1 MSQSDFIISDD
12 TFPNYHAD
20 LNLMVKALASMSE
33 GATEPATMY
42 AGQPWVDTTAN
53 ILKMRNTANTGW
65 ISIADIDYSNDRMQF
80 IANIY
85 TAASTA
91 GMTFKASGG
100 ATILTVSNTG
110 LMTTGAGG
118 MALGGPLDT
127 NSQPVDFSQGANVA
141 TATELLLL
149 RDGNVFNLTG
159 TTTVATIENTANAW
173 PIGSVVHC
181 RADGIF
187 QLTHHATNLILISDD
202 DITTAAG
209 DWFTL
214 QKYAAGDWRMMFY
227 QRADG
232 SSVVATPTGWEYTS
246 ADTTLTLASSTTF
259 THGLGAEPTQYEVNL
274 KFTGT
279 PPAGYASGDVI
290 RNIDVNNSSTSG
302 NVTLMVDSGSTTQLR
317 LLIPLGNVRI
327 TRKDTQNIY
336 DLTAA
341 DFTSNVRWV
350 VKAKL

>member
-1 MSQSDFIISDD
+1 MSQSDFIISDAL
-12 TFPNYHAD
+12 FPAYHAD

-110 LMTTGAGG
+110 LVTTGAGG
-118 MALGGPLDT
+118 LALGGALDT
-127 NSQPVDFSQGANVA
+127 NGEAIDLSQGVDVA

-149 RDGNVFNLTG
+149 RDGNIFNLTG
-159 TTTVATIENTANAW
+159 TTTVATIENTADAW
-173 PIGSVVHC
+173 PVGSVVHC

-187 QLTHHATNLILISDD
+187 QLTHHATNLILISGAN
-202 DITTAAG
+202 ITTAAG
-209 DWFTL
+209 DWFSL
-214 QKYAAGDWRMMFY
+214 QKYAAGDWRMIAY
-227 QRADG
+227 NRVDG
-232 SSVVATPTGWEYTS
+232 SSLISTPTGWEYTS
-246 ADTTLTLASSTTF
+246 AETFLAILSSTTF
-259 THGLGAEPTQYEVNL
+259 THGLGAAPTDIQLDFVCKVAAHGWAVGDRDVNVQYTNSNFTPISRFVESGNTTEIRIRLPITNLFATNKSTGNGVNL
-274 KFTGT
+274 SATDLSTNFKF
-279 PPAGYASGDVI
+279 
-290 RNIDVNNSSTSG
+290 
-302 NVTLMVDSGSTTQLR
+302 
-317 LLIPLGNVRI
+317 
-327 TRKDTQNIY
+327 
-336 DLTAA
+336 
-341 DFTSNVRWV
+341 V